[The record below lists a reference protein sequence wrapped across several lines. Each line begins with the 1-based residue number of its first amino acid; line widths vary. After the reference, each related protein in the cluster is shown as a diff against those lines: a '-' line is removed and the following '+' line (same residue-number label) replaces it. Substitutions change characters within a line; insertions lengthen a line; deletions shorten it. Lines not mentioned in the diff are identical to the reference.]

1 MMDRKVI
8 EILFYRIYSSETRR
22 IDSTS
27 TPERRQLENENIDTA
42 GLARW
47 KFVVM
52 TDVIDIPK
60 TISFWRVGA

>member
-60 TISFWRVGA
+60 TSSFWRVGA